1 MKPTR
6 RFAYTAARRERRSK
20 QWREQNA
27 HLFAFTVDAEEA
39 STREAI
45 TRAIDAGPLEII
57 ELGPLDVVNIQE
69 AAELAALLPPAINR
83 KLAGLPSQDEQRQPA
98 ERRPQR
104 KER

>member
-27 HLFAFTVDAEEA
+27 HLLAFTVGAEEA

-45 TRAIDAGPLEII
+45 VRAIDQGPLEII
-57 ELGPLDVVNIQE
+57 ELGPADVVNIQE
-69 AAELAALLPPAINR
+69 AAELAALFAPAINR
-83 KLAGLPSQDEQRQPA
+83 KLAGLPSKAA
-98 ERRPQR
+98 EKRAQHQ
-104 KER
+104 ER